1 MSHAAMMIPG
11 LDRVGG
17 AEQQTIWL
25 AKGLRRR
32 GWRVSVVALSGTG
45 GTVAADLAHADVS
58 FLSLQMR
65 KGLADPRGWLRF
77 QRWLWREQ
85 PDVLHAHLPHAA
97 WLARWSR
104 LAAPVPLVVDTLHSF
119 STGAMGRH
127 FGYACSLWLTDHVT
141 AVSEATAASHLA
153 AGMVSESRLSVVWN
167 GIDVNRWQP
176 DARARLKAREELGVK
191 DDFLWLAVGRLEALK
206 DYPCLLRA
214 MTRTPERAQLL
225 VLGVGPQEGRL
236 TELAEW
242 LGLKRRVRFAGFEPN
257 VVRWMRAAD
266 GFVLSSRY
274 EGLPMVLLEAGACG
288 LPVVATDVP
297 GTREVVVDGE
307 TGWLTPAGD
316 AEQLA
321 KTMMKLMRM
330 PSEARYATGERAR
343 KHVARKFSLEAA
355 LDRWER
361 LYANLLEWK
370 SAARRHRLPTWKILR
385 RRSANTASMRAE
397 RVKAAGSKPNST
409 RSREVNSAA

>member
-17 AEQQTIWL
+17 AEQQAISL
-25 AKGLRRR
+25 AKGLRQR

-45 GTVAADLAHADVS
+45 GAAATELEDAGVR
-58 FLSLQMR
+58 FLSLEMR
-65 KGLADPRGWLRF
+65 KGLADPRGWIRF

-104 LAAPVPLVVDTLHSF
+104 LAAPVPLVVDTLHS
-119 STGAMGRH
+119 SATGRMGRH
-127 FGYACSLWLTDHVT
+127 FGYACTRWLPDHVT
-141 AVSEATAASHLA
+141 AVSQATAASHLA
-153 AGMVSESRLSVVWN
+153 AGMVSESTLSVVWN
-167 GIDVNRWQP
+167 GIDVDRWQP
-176 DARARLKAREELGVK
+176 DARARSEARAELGVE

-206 DYPCLLRA
+206 DYPTLVRA
-214 MTRTPERAQLL
+214 MTRTPERARLL
-225 VLGVGPQEGRL
+225 VLGAGPQEGRL

-242 LGLKRRVRFAGFEPN
+242 LGLKQRVRFAGFEPN
-257 VVRWMRAAD
+257 VVRWMHAAD

-288 LPVVATDVP
+288 VPVVATDVP

-307 TGWLTPAGD
+307 TGWLAPAGD
-316 AEQLA
+316 PQELA

-330 PSEARYATGERAR
+330 PLDARHAMGERAR
-343 KHVARKFSLEAA
+343 RHVAEHFSLEAV

-361 LYANLLEWK
+361 LYAELLERK
-370 SAARRHRLPTWKILR
+370 NANRRIGSAAWEIFK
-385 RRSANTASMRAE
+385 RRSAHTA
-397 RVKAAGSKPNST
+397 
-409 RSREVNSAA
+409 

>member
-1 MSHAAMMIPG
+1 MSHAAMTIPG

-17 AEQQTIWL
+17 AEQQAILL

-32 GWRVSVVALSGTG
+32 GWRTSVVALSGTG
-45 GTVAADLAHADVS
+45 GTTAAELEDAGVR
-58 FLSLQMR
+58 FTSLQMR
-65 KGLADPRGWLRF
+65 KGLADPRGWIRF

-104 LAAPVPLVVDTLHSF
+104 LAAPVPLVVDTLHS
-119 STGAMGRH
+119 SATGKMGRH
-127 FGYACSLWLTDHVT
+127 FGYACSRWLPDHVT

-153 AGMVSESRLSVVWN
+153 AGMVSESNLSVVWN
-167 GIDVNRWQP
+167 GIDVDAWQP
-176 DARARLKAREELGVK
+176 NAQGRAEARRELGIGGG
-191 DDFLWLAVGRLEALK
+191 FLWLAVGRLEAVK
-206 DYPCLLRA
+206 NYPSLLLA
-214 MTRTPERAQLL
+214 MTRTPDTARLL
-225 VLGVGPQEGRL
+225 VLGAGPLDGEL
-236 TELAEW
+236 KELAER
-242 LGLKRRVRFAGFEPN
+242 LGLQQHVHFAGFEPN

-288 LPVVATDVP
+288 VPVVATDVP

-316 AEQLA
+316 AQKLA
-321 KTMMKLMRM
+321 QTMMKLMHM
-330 PSEARYATGERAR
+330 PPDERHAMGERAR
-343 KHVARKFSLEAA
+343 DHVARHFSLDAV

-361 LYANLLEWK
+361 LYAELLERK
-370 SAARRHRLPTWKILR
+370 NAARHIRLPAWEILR
-385 RRSANTASMRAE
+385 RRSAH
-397 RVKAAGSKPNST
+397 
-409 RSREVNSAA
+409 SA

>member
-17 AEQQTIWL
+17 AEQQAILL

-32 GWRVSVVALSGTG
+32 GWRVSMVALSGSG
-45 GTVAADLAHADVS
+45 GDAAAELEDAGVR

-104 LAAPVPLVVDTLHSF
+104 LAAPVPLVVDTLHSS
-119 STGAMGRH
+119 STGAMGRK
-127 FGYACSLWLTDHVT
+127 FGYACSQWLTDHVT

-153 AGMVSESRLSVVWN
+153 AGMVSESKLSVVWN
-167 GIDVNRWQP
+167 GIDVDRWQP
-176 DARARLKAREELGVK
+176 DARARCEAREELGVK

-206 DYPCLLRA
+206 DYPTLVRA
-214 MTRTPERAQLL
+214 MTRTPERARLL
-225 VLGVGPQEGRL
+225 VLGAGPQEGRL

-242 LGLKRRVRFAGFEPN
+242 LGLKQRVRFAGFEPN
-257 VVRWMRAAD
+257 VVRWMHAAD

-288 LPVVATDVP
+288 VPVVATDVP

-307 TGWLTPAGD
+307 TGWLAPAGD
-316 AEQLA
+316 AQELA

-330 PSEARYATGERAR
+330 PPDARHAMGERAR
-343 KHVARKFSLEAA
+343 SHVAEHFSLEAA

-361 LYANLLEWK
+361 LYAELLERK
-370 SAARRHRLPTWKILR
+370 NANRRIGPAAWEIFR
-385 RRSANTASMRAE
+385 RRSAHTA
-397 RVKAAGSKPNST
+397 
-409 RSREVNSAA
+409 

>member
-11 LDRVGG
+11 LDRLGG
-17 AEQQTIWL
+17 AEQQAILL

-32 GWRVSVVALSGTG
+32 GWRVSMVALSGSG
-45 GTVAADLAHADVS
+45 GDAAAELEDAGVQ

-65 KGLADPRGWLRF
+65 KGLADPRGWIRF

-104 LAAPVPLVVDTLHSF
+104 LAAPVPLVVDTLHSS
-119 STGAMGRH
+119 STGTLGRH
-127 FGYACSLWLTDHVT
+127 FGYACSHLLTDHVT

-153 AGMVSESRLSVVWN
+153 AGMVSESKLSVVWN
-167 GIDVNRWQP
+167 GIDVDRWQP
-176 DARARLKAREELGVK
+176 DARARCEAREELGVK
-191 DDFLWLAVGRLEALK
+191 DDFLWLAVGRLEAVK
-206 DYPCLLRA
+206 DYPSLLRA
-214 MTRTPERAQLL
+214 MTRTPEQARLL
-225 VLGVGPQEGRL
+225 VLGAGPQEGRL

-242 LGLKRRVRFAGFEPN
+242 LGLKQRVRFAGFEPN

-288 LPVVATDVP
+288 VPVVATDVL

-307 TGWLTPAGD
+307 TGWLAPAGD
-316 AEQLA
+316 AQELA
-321 KTMMKLMRM
+321 KTMMKLMHM
-330 PSEARYATGERAR
+330 PPDARHAMGERAR
-343 KHVARKFSLEAA
+343 RHVARNFSLDAV

-361 LYANLLEWK
+361 LYAELLERK
-370 SAARRHRLPTWKILR
+370 NANRRIGRAAWEILR
-385 RRSANTASMRAE
+385 RRSAHTA
-397 RVKAAGSKPNST
+397 
-409 RSREVNSAA
+409 

>member
-17 AEQQTIWL
+17 AEQQAILL

-32 GWRVSVVALSGTG
+32 GWRVSMVALSGSG
-45 GTVAADLAHADVS
+45 GDAAAELEDAGVR

-104 LAAPVPLVVDTLHSF
+104 LAAPVPLVVDTLHSS
-119 STGAMGRH
+119 STGAMGRK
-127 FGYACSLWLTDHVT
+127 FGYACSQWLTDHVT

-153 AGMVSESRLSVVWN
+153 ARMVSESKLSVVWN
-167 GIDVNRWQP
+167 GIDLDRWQP
-176 DARARLKAREELGVK
+176 DARVRCEAREELGVK

-206 DYPCLLRA
+206 DYPTLVRA
-214 MTRTPERAQLL
+214 MTRTPERARLL
-225 VLGVGPQEGRL
+225 VLGAGPQEGRL

-242 LGLKRRVRFAGFEPN
+242 LGLKQRVRFAGFEPN

-274 EGLPMVLLEAGACG
+274 EGLPMVLLEAGACVV
-288 LPVVATDVP
+288 PVVATDVP
-297 GTREVVVDGE
+297 GTREVVVNGE
-307 TGWLTPAGD
+307 TGWLAPAGN
-316 AEQLA
+316 AQELA
-321 KTMMKLMRM
+321 NTMMKLMHM
-330 PSEARYATGERAR
+330 PPDARHAMGERAR
-343 KHVARKFSLEAA
+343 RHVARNFSLEAA

-361 LYANLLEWK
+361 LYANLLKWK
-370 SAARRHRLPTWKILR
+370 SAARHHRLPAWEILR
-385 RRSANTASMRAE
+385 RRGAHTA
-397 RVKAAGSKPNST
+397 
-409 RSREVNSAA
+409 

>member
-1 MSHAAMMIPG
+1 MSHAAMTIPG

-17 AEQQTIWL
+17 AEQQAISL

-45 GTVAADLAHADVS
+45 GAAAAELAHAGIA

-65 KGLADPRGWLRF
+65 KGLADPRGWIRF

-104 LAAPVPLVVDTLHSF
+104 LAAPVPIVVDTLHSS
-119 STGAMGRH
+119 STGTMGRH
-127 FGYACSLWLTDHVT
+127 FGYSCSRWLPDHVT
-141 AVSEATAASHLA
+141 AVSQATAASHLA
-153 AGMVSESRLSVVWN
+153 AGMVSESKLSVVWN
-167 GIDVNRWQP
+167 GIDVDRWQP
-176 DARARLKAREELGVK
+176 DAQERAQARAELGIR
-191 DDFLWLAVGRLEALK
+191 DEFLWLAVGRLEAVK

-214 MTRTPERAQLL
+214 MIRTPERARLL
-225 VLGVGPQEGRL
+225 VLGAGPQEDRL

-257 VVRWMRAAD
+257 VARWMRAAD

-288 LPVVATDVP
+288 VPIVATDVP

-307 TGWLTPAGD
+307 TGWLAPAGD
-316 AEQLA
+316 AEELA
-321 KTMMKLMRM
+321 KTMMRLMRM
-330 PSEARYATGERAR
+330 PPDARQAMGELAR
-343 KHVARKFSLEAA
+343 RHVAEHFSLEAA

-370 SAARRHRLPTWKILR
+370 NAARHHRLPVWEILR
-385 RRSANTASMRAE
+385 RRSAHTA
-397 RVKAAGSKPNST
+397 
-409 RSREVNSAA
+409 

>member
-11 LDRVGG
+11 LDRLGG
-17 AEQQTIWL
+17 AEQQAILL

-32 GWRVSVVALSGTG
+32 GWRVSMVALSGSG
-45 GTVAADLAHADVS
+45 GDAAAELEDAGVQ

-65 KGLADPRGWLRF
+65 KGLADPRGWIRF

-104 LAAPVPLVVDTLHSF
+104 LAAPFPLVVDTLHSS
-119 STGAMGRH
+119 STGTMGRH
-127 FGYACSLWLTDHVT
+127 FGYACSRRLTDHVT

-153 AGMVSESRLSVVWN
+153 AGMVSESKLSVVWN
-167 GIDVNRWQP
+167 GIDVDRWQP
-176 DARARLKAREELGVK
+176 DARARCEAREELGVK
-191 DDFLWLAVGRLEALK
+191 DDFLWLAVGRLEAVK
-206 DYPCLLRA
+206 DYPNLLRA
-214 MTRTPERAQLL
+214 MTRTPERTRLL
-225 VLGVGPQEGRL
+225 VLGAGPQEGRL

-266 GFVLSSRY
+266 GFVISSRY

-288 LPVVATDVP
+288 VPVVATDVP

-307 TGWLTPAGD
+307 TGWLAPAGD
-316 AEQLA
+316 AQELA
-321 KTMMKLMRM
+321 KTMMKLMHM
-330 PSEARYATGERAR
+330 PPDARHAMGERAR
-343 KHVARKFSLEAA
+343 RHVARNFSLEAV

-361 LYANLLEWK
+361 LYGELLERK
-370 SAARRHRLPTWKILR
+370 NANRRIGPAAWEIFK
-385 RRSANTASMRAE
+385 RRSAHTA
-397 RVKAAGSKPNST
+397 
-409 RSREVNSAA
+409 

>member
-11 LDRVGG
+11 LDRLGG
-17 AEQQTIWL
+17 AEQQAILL

-32 GWRVSVVALSGTG
+32 GWRVSMVALSGSG
-45 GTVAADLAHADVS
+45 GDAAAELEDAGVQ

-65 KGLADPRGWLRF
+65 KGLADPRGWIRF

-104 LAAPVPLVVDTLHSF
+104 LAAPVPLVVDTLHSS
-119 STGAMGRH
+119 STGTLGRH
-127 FGYACSLWLTDHVT
+127 FGYACSHLLTDHVT

-153 AGMVSESRLSVVWN
+153 AGMVSESKLSVVWN
-167 GIDVNRWQP
+167 GIDVDRWQP
-176 DARARLKAREELGVK
+176 DARARCEAREELGVK
-191 DDFLWLAVGRLEALK
+191 DDFLWLAVGRLEAVK
-206 DYPCLLRA
+206 DYPSLLRA
-214 MTRTPERAQLL
+214 MTRTPEQARLL
-225 VLGVGPQEGRL
+225 VLGAGPQEGRL

-242 LGLKRRVRFAGFEPN
+242 LGLKQRVRFAGFEPN

-288 LPVVATDVP
+288 VPVVATDVL

-307 TGWLTPAGD
+307 TGWLAPAGD
-316 AEQLA
+316 AQELA
-321 KTMMKLMRM
+321 KTMMKLMHM
-330 PSEARYATGERAR
+330 PPDARHAMGERAR
-343 KHVARKFSLEAA
+343 RHVARNFSLEAV

-361 LYANLLEWK
+361 LYAELLERK
-370 SAARRHRLPTWKILR
+370 NANRRIGRAAWEILR
-385 RRSANTASMRAE
+385 RRSAHTA
-397 RVKAAGSKPNST
+397 
-409 RSREVNSAA
+409 